1 MGLFLSTYINRVD
14 KKGRVSV
21 PATFRTALEL
31 PNLVIFKSSNHQAL
45 EGFSVTRMEEL
56 STRLDGFD
64 VFSDAQDDLA
74 TAIFAESLPLNID
87 GDGRI
92 VLPQDLLDFAE
103 INEEAA
109 FIGMGTKFQI
119 WAPTLFE
126 KRKATART
134 AVKEQKLTLPSR
146 TTD

>member
-21 PATFRTALEL
+21 PASFRTALDN
-31 PNLVIFKSSNHQAL
+31 PNLIIFKSSNHQAL
-45 EGFSVTRMEEL
+45 EGFSFARMEEL

-64 VFSDAQDDLA
+64 VFSDEQDDLA

-92 VLPQDLLDFAE
+92 VLPQDLLDFSA
-103 INEEAA
+103 ITDEAA

-119 WAPTLFE
+119 WAPTLLNE
-126 KRKATART
+126 RKNKARET
-134 AVKEQKLTLPSR
+134 VKTQKLTLPAR
-146 TTD
+146 QND